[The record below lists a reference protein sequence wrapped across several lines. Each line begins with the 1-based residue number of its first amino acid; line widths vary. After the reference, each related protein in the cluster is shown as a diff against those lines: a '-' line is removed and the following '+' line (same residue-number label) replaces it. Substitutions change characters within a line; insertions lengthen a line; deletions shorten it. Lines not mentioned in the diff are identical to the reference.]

1 MAFKPSQRKKQDNE
15 FKEPDMIVVMNLM
28 VCLIP
33 LLLSCAEFVKLGTI
47 EINLPTDSGG
57 GGGGAT
63 NTPTEQQKKLDLKL
77 LVTDDGYTIQTNI
90 RGIEKG
96 PDPNNSAT
104 IPVTPGEY
112 DVYDGQDVKKHWP
125 LAALNNKLTD
135 LKKEIGEGQF
145 ADEFNIQITAANTIP
160 YQVLIKTMDAVKAKY
175 NEQSKEIELVLFPSI
190 SLGVNIN

>member
-1 MAFKPSQRKKQDNE
+1 MAFKPSQRKKQDNS

-57 GGGGAT
+57 GGGGA

-77 LVTDDGYTIQTNI
+77 LVTEDGYTLQTNL

-96 PDPNNSAT
+96 PSSDSKAT

-112 DVYDGQDVKKHWP
+112 NVYDGQDVKRHWP
-125 LAALNNKLTD
+125 LDELNSRLVA

-145 ADEFNIQITAANTIP
+145 ADEFNIQITGSNALP
-160 YQVLIKTMDAVKAKY
+160 YQVLVKTMDMVKAKY
-175 NEQSKEIELVLFPSI
+175 NTQSKEIEMVLFPSI
-190 SLGVNIN
+190 SLGVTL